1 MSAWSGRRPDQS
13 RPHTASNMKTDWLN
27 SVLQH
32 LREIES
38 GDSLALEPDRAKE
51 EKKGD
56 RKEAGSEECFTK
68 GKM

>member
-1 MSAWSGRRPDQS
+1 
-13 RPHTASNMKTDWLN
+13 MKTDWLN
-27 SVLQH
+27 SVLQL

-51 EKKGD
+51 EKEEGD
-56 RKEAGSEECFTK
+56 RKKAGSEECFTK

>member
-1 MSAWSGRRPDQS
+1 
-13 RPHTASNMKTDWLN
+13 MKTDWLN
-27 SVLQH
+27 SVLQL

-51 EKKGD
+51 KKEGD